1 MLWSF
6 FTAAQLLSKHMNP
19 IGIQGVIPGCRVQN
33 DLKHH
38 VKITW
43 HIASNKRCSRHHHTK
58 HLPSPRKKI
67 CLSAKALLVEPAECS
82 PDHTEPWHLKPRLSC
97 SSKKKEKL
105 ESHPVKQHPQQLR
118 LRSCASPTRSQWV
131 YTLLM
136 LASPNFGSWKTSEVQ
151 MENGDRQ
158 QTSCPCNGVLVLNPH
173 REPHFC
179 RETSWLL
186 PLRCP

>member
-58 HLPSPRKKI
+58 HLPIPLKKI

-97 SSKKKEKL
+97 SSKKGKTGVPSCEAATPPTTSPEIVRKPNKVAVGL
-105 ESHPVKQHPQQLR
+105 YFANVGLAQLWVMKN
-118 LRSCASPTRSQWV
+118 LRGSNGKWRSTADIMHW
-131 YTLLM
+131 
-136 LASPNFGSWKTSEVQ
+136 
-151 MENGDRQ
+151 
-158 QTSCPCNGVLVLNPH
+158 NGVLVLNPH
-173 REPHFC
+173 PEPHFC